1 VQSRSGGQDL
11 KILVDFLNKI
21 GGNGNLS
28 QISQKFESVTKEME
42 INSNLVNDAISLL
55 NKLTQQD
62 LISLKDKVDLLSQIL
77 ESRVVYT
84 RYVTPLSNY

>member
-1 VQSRSGGQDL
+1 MQSRSGGQDL